1 MAKNFMGDFSSLL
14 DNIGKQAQQEPEAA
28 PIATPAEETTPKAS
42 MTPNAPQVEAK
53 KRGRG
58 RPRKNVEV
66 EEQRTTLV
74 LPVQLLK
81 DLQAIT
87 YSETGRQGKKVLYK
101 DIIADALQQYVN
113 AYQKKNK

>member
-1 MAKNFMGDFSSLL
+1 MAKNFTNEFSSLL
-14 DNIGKQAQQEPEAA
+14 SNIGKQPAAEDKLIPTAEDQTPQE
-28 PIATPAEETTPKAS
+28 
-42 MTPNAPQVEAK
+42 K

-58 RPRKNVEV
+58 RPRKEAAV

-87 YSETGRQGKKVLYK
+87 FQETGRQGRKVLYK
-101 DIIADALQQYVN
+101 DIIAEALQQYVDE
-113 AYQKKNK
+113 YRKGGKI

>member
-1 MAKNFMGDFSSLL
+1 MAKNFTGDFSNLL
-14 DNIGKQAQQEPEAA
+14 DGIGKTAA
-28 PIATPAEETTPKAS
+28 PQPAQVPTEAEAMATPQE
-42 MTPNAPQVEAK
+42 APQVEAQ

-58 RPRKNVEV
+58 RPRKATAV

-81 DLQAIT
+81 ELQAIT

-101 DIIADALQQYVN
+101 DIIAEALQQYVDDYN
-113 AYQKKNK
+113 KKQ